1 MTQMQK
7 EIKAMGRA
15 DQEAMDK
22 KIKEGEKNVLKEK
35 RKKMKA
41 ERISFWADFKAFIT
55 KGNVLDMAVAVVVAS
70 AFNAI
75 VNGLVKNIITPFV
88 TYLTSG
94 VSIDEW
100 EIVLRPEVLEDGVV
114 TVSKIAIAYGVWL
127 QSIVDFIIIA
137 FSVFVVVRIIR
148 KMERRLNAKEIAEKE
163 AAAAKKKAEDDAAAA
178 AAKAAADAA
187 AAEKQRIE
195 DEFHANVKEQSEL
208 LRAILEQV
216 KK

>member
-1 MTQMQK
+1 
-7 EIKAMGRA
+7 MGKDDR
-15 DQEAMDK
+15 EAMEK
-22 KIKEGEKNVLKEK
+22 KIAEGNKVVRRERRKKLKENQV
-35 RKKMKA
+35 
-41 ERISFWADFKAFIT
+41 SFWTDFKTFIT

-127 QSIVDFIIIA
+127 QTIVDFIIIA
-137 FSVFVVVRIIR
+137 FSVFVVVRVIR

-178 AAKAAADAA
+178 EKAAADAA
-187 AAEKQRIE
+187 VAAEKQRIE
-195 DEFHANVKEQSEL
+195 DEFHANIKEQSEL

>member
-1 MTQMQK
+1 
-7 EIKAMGRA
+7 MGKL

-22 KIKEGEKNVLKEK
+22 KIKEGEKVVSKEK
-35 RKKMKA
+35 RKKMK
-41 ERISFWADFKAFIT
+41 EGYVSFWSDFKAFIT

-100 EIVLRPEVLEDGVV
+100 EIVLRPEEIVDGVV
-114 TVSKIAIAYGVWL
+114 TTSKIAIAYGLWL
-127 QSIVDFIIIA
+127 QAIVDFIIIA
-137 FSVFVVVRIIR
+137 FSVFVVVRVIR
-148 KMERRLNAKEIAEKE
+148 KAERRLNAKEIAEKE
-163 AAAAKKKAEDDAAAA
+163 AAAAKKKAEEEAAA
-178 AAKAAADAA
+178 AAKAAVDAAA

>member
-1 MTQMQK
+1 MQK

-41 ERISFWADFKAFIT
+41 ERVSFWADFKAFIT

>member
-1 MTQMQK
+1 
-7 EIKAMGRA
+7 MGRA

-41 ERISFWADFKAFIT
+41 ERVSFWADFKAFIT

>member
-1 MTQMQK
+1 
-7 EIKAMGRA
+7 MGRA

-100 EIVLRPEVLEDGVV
+100 EIVLRPEVLEYGVV

>member
-1 MTQMQK
+1 
-7 EIKAMGRA
+7 MGRA

-41 ERISFWADFKAFIT
+41 ERISFWSDFKAFIT

>member
-1 MTQMQK
+1 
-7 EIKAMGRA
+7 MGA
-15 DQEAMDK
+15 LDQQEMNK
-22 KIKEGEKNVLKEK
+22 KIKEGEKVVKREK
-35 RKKMKA
+35 RKKMK
-41 ERISFWADFKAFIT
+41 EGYVSFWADFKAFIT

-100 EIVLRPEVLEDGVV
+100 EIVLRPEEIVDGVV
-114 TVSKIAIAYGVWL
+114 TTTKIAISYGLWL
-127 QSIVDFIIIA
+127 QAIVDFIIIA
-137 FSVFVVVRIIR
+137 FSVFVVVRVIR
-148 KMERRLNAKEIAEKE
+148 KTERRLKAKEIAEKE

-178 AAKAAADAA
+178 AKAAADAEA

>member
-1 MTQMQK
+1 MGK
-7 EIKAMGRA
+7 EDR
-15 DQEAMDK
+15 EAMDK

-35 RKKMKA
+35 RKKMK
-41 ERISFWADFKAFIT
+41 EGSVSFWSDFKAFIT

-100 EIVLRPEVLEDGVV
+100 EIVLRPEEVVDGVV
-114 TVSKIAIAYGVWL
+114 TTTKIAISYGLWL
-127 QSIVDFIIIA
+127 QAIVDFIIIA
-137 FSVFVVVRIIR
+137 FSVFVVVRAIR
-148 KMERRLNAKEIAEKE
+148 KAERRLNAKEIAAKE
-163 AAAAKKKAEDDAAAA
+163 AAAAKKKAEEDAAA
-178 AAKAAADAA
+178 AAKAAADQAA
-187 AAEKQRIE
+187 ADEKKRIE
-195 DEFHANVKEQSEL
+195 DEFHANIKEQSEL

>member
-1 MTQMQK
+1 
-7 EIKAMGRA
+7 MGRA

-41 ERISFWADFKAFIT
+41 ERISFWSDFKAFIT

-195 DEFHANVKEQSEL
+195 DEFHANIKEQSEL